1 MQRLSLLF
9 ETIGVVPLDTRML
22 GHDELVRLR
31 DELDFLAREGIVQ
44 RFGRYSSLPFVS
56 VALAG
61 ANTVVA
67 RDMARSFDVPLDDP
81 GNILFDGGGALWRAG
96 QAENAVQMI
105 ARSLDFEGAP
115 VAAYNKTDIAA
126 VFDSN
131 AIGPNAIQ
139 LLIHHFPVPPD
150 NMPWETFLQFRRD
163 SEHRHL
169 LRKLR
174 LWIQDR
180 ANSSSNLSIVSEEL
194 EVLLVEYKNY
204 MKLQHG
210 KYGEGTLSTILIA
223 GTEALE
229 EVGNFKFGSAIRA
242 IFDIRSKRLALT
254 EAEML
259 APGRELSYMV
269 KVDRLLADGA

>member
-61 ANTVVA
+61 ANTAVA

-81 GNILFDGGGALWRAG
+81 GNILFDGGGALWKAG

-105 ARSLDFEGAP
+105 ARSLDFEGSP
-115 VAAYNKTDIAA
+115 VAAYNQTNIAA
-126 VFDSN
+126 VFDCN

-139 LLIHHFPVPPD
+139 LLLHHFPVPPD
-150 NMPWETFLQFRRD
+150 NMPWETFLQFRND

-174 LWIQDR
+174 L
-180 ANSSSNLSIVSEEL
+180 
-194 EVLLVEYKNY
+194 
-204 MKLQHG
+204 
-210 KYGEGTLSTILIA
+210 
-223 GTEALE
+223 
-229 EVGNFKFGSAIRA
+229 
-242 IFDIRSKRLALT
+242 
-254 EAEML
+254 
-259 APGRELSYMV
+259 
-269 KVDRLLADGA
+269 